1 MKSDNI
7 SCINY
12 AGIESS
18 IRKIDGC
25 SNGPENSSAT
35 KMGEHIPC
43 GYSMP
48 TIWAFHYIENKHIL
62 YRRKDLREN
71 FVNF

>member
-25 SNGPENSSAT
+25 SYVQ
-35 KMGEHIPC
+35 KIPQQQKWV
-43 GYSMP
+43 S
-48 TIWAFHYIENKHIL
+48 IFHVDIQCQQFGHFIT
-62 YRRKDLREN
+62 
-71 FVNF
+71 

>member
-25 SNGPENSSAT
+25 SNSPENSSTT

-43 GYSMP
+43 GYSMS

-71 FVNF
+71 FVNL